1 MKLLLSLIFGFSL
14 FFGVLTSDLQAQ
26 VSVTGEIFAEVC
38 ATLSAHETSQLNFGR
53 FSPETEGGEILV
65 TPDNTRMATGT
76 VAFTSGVYNS
86 ASFYI
91 TGQDKAAYSITLPS
105 GPAIITN
112 VVNAKTM
119 QVRNWVSDPPN
130 GTGTGI
136 LTEGSQIVK
145 VGATLVVGNQNDN
158 PVGIYQGSYTISF
171 NYN

>member
-1 MKLLLSLIFGFSL
+1 MKFLLSLIFGVCL
-14 FFGVLTSDLQAQ
+14 FFWVLTSDLKAQ

-38 ATLSAHETSQLNFGR
+38 ATLSAYETSQLNFGK

-65 TPDNTRMATGT
+65 NPDNSRIATGT
-76 VAFTSGVYNS
+76 VKFISGVYTA

-91 TGQDKAAYSITLPS
+91 TGQDKAAFSITLPS
-105 GPAIITN
+105 QPAIITN
-112 VVNAKTM
+112 VANAKTM
-119 QVRNWVSDPPN
+119 QVRNWVSNPQK
-130 GTGTGI
+130 GTGTGV
-136 LTEGSQIVK
+136 LYEGAQIVK